1 MNKGIK
7 LILFKVD
14 LISEKIDNYNII
26 FELGIE
32 AFEKK
37 RKLKMNLKKS

>member
-14 LISEKIDNYNII
+14 LISEKIINYNII
-26 FELGIE
+26 FDLGC
-32 AFEKK
+32 
-37 RKLKMNLKKS
+37 LKKKISKSI